1 LAITR
6 ESDRLFARLTG
17 QQPAPIFPS
26 SQRSFS
32 LKAADAEL
40 TFNDPTDSSESGG
53 VTLHQGEVEHYAK
66 RIDSAHLT
74 PERMRVYTGT
84 FYSDELD
91 TLYTVSSRDG
101 KLFVR
106 YPRGESELKPTTTDM
121 FEAEMPFMFKAEMPF
136 RTVTYRCSAER
147 RCDACAGY
155 ASTESISNP

>member
-1 LAITR
+1 
-6 ESDRLFARLTG
+6 
-17 QQPAPIFPS
+17 
-26 SQRSFS
+26 
-32 LKAADAEL
+32 
-40 TFNDPTDSSESGG
+40 
-53 VTLHQGEVEHYAK
+53 
-66 RIDSAHLT
+66 
-74 PERMRVYTGT
+74 MRVYTGT

-147 RCDACAGY
+147 RCDAFTVTNGRVRRLRFDRVDLKPM
-155 ASTESISNP
+155 TP

>member
-1 LAITR
+1 
-6 ESDRLFARLTG
+6 
-17 QQPAPIFPS
+17 
-26 SQRSFS
+26 
-32 LKAADAEL
+32 
-40 TFNDPTDSSESGG
+40 
-53 VTLHQGEVEHYAK
+53 
-66 RIDSAHLT
+66 
-74 PERMRVYTGT
+74 MRVYTGT

-121 FEAEMPFMFKAEMPF
+121 FEAEMPF